1 MRCGRTYIDPEHKLA
16 QPVGPGEHQ
25 ARLVE
30 HLLQRLW
37 QTAKKIFSPSQTPR
51 VPGAGPAPTCLGLG
65 LTEQGWPRWP
75 HNIRETSYAIR

>member
-25 ARLVE
+25 ARLIE

-37 QTAKKIFSPSQTPR
+37 QTALKIFSPRFLERQTQVQLR
-51 VPGAGPAPTCLGLG
+51 PA
-65 LTEQGWPRWP
+65 
-75 HNIRETSYAIR
+75 